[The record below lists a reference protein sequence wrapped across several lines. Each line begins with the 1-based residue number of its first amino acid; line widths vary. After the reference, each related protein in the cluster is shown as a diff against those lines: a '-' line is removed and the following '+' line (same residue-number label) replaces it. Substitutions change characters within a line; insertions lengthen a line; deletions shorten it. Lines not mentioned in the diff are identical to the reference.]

1 MSATVDVK
9 HLRQQ
14 VHNKCAIA
22 TGFLLQFFLMPLLGY
37 LSVLLLN
44 DHGLSE
50 PMAISLLIV
59 TASPGGGF
67 SNWWCSLFNADLAL
81 SVTMTTISTLASTFM
96 LPANLLLYVNG
107 TFCNCI

>member
-1 MSATVDVK
+1 MEEIIIYIHTNTTNRLNGIHPGAESEWFALLSQILTNILLFLLIFGMSATVDVK

-37 LSVLLLN
+37 LSVLLLK
-44 DHGLSE
+44 DHGLEE

-59 TASPGGGF
+59 TASPGG
-67 SNWWCSLFNADLAL
+67 
-81 SVTMTTISTLASTFM
+81 
-96 LPANLLLYVNG
+96 
-107 TFCNCI
+107 